1 MRIENKVLVT
11 NAEALDILAKKM
23 KKRELTYEQQFAHD
37 YLKNTVKLSV
47 ANAKKLDEELQGLG
61 LKDEQIK
68 SLIDLMPEEEPTLKL
83 ILKKE
88 KELKSGLLKKILEV
102 LKKYR

>member
-1 MRIENKVLVT
+1 MQIENKVLVT
-11 NAEALDILAKKM
+11 NAEALNILAKKM
-23 KKRELTYEQQFAHD
+23 KKRELTDEQQFAYD
-37 YLKNTVKLSV
+37 YLKNTTKLSA

-68 SLIDLMPEEEPTLKL
+68 SLVNLMPEEEQTLKL

-88 KELKSGLLKKILEV
+88 TELKSGLLKSIFEV